1 MIRVS
6 AFIVEQNADVYKV
19 EAYAEGV
26 AAKFTFDIKAAS
38 DNEAAMEAIHRV
50 QTFQSAIKSKE
61 GVN

>member
-19 EAYAEGV
+19 EATAEGV
-26 AAKFTFDIKAAS
+26 AAKFTFDIQARS
-38 DNEAAMEAIHRV
+38 DSEAAMEAIRRV
-50 QTFQSAIKSKE
+50 EAFQSAVHTKE